1 MAFQPGVSGNPAGR
15 PVGAKTRVEVPVRTK
30 KQLLKA
36 MEQRALTGDV
46 EAQNKLFDLAFRT
59 GSPAVTNGDA

>member
-15 PVGAKTRVEVPVRTK
+15 PVGAKTRVDVPVRTK

-36 MEQRALTGDV
+36 MEQRALNGDV

-59 GSPAVTNGDA
+59 GSPAGTNGDA